1 MRWLRLS
8 LILAAIATAYCFRL
22 GQPLLWSD
30 EADTGILARNVLRFG
45 YPTAFDGR
53 NVSLADDGAQLNRS
67 LLSRKIPWVQY
78 YVGALSLAVFGNDT
92 AGLRMLF
99 ALLGLAAFFPI
110 RAALR
115 GRVRQPDL
123 LAALALLAPQ
133 VVLLQRNARYY
144 SLLILLYALLVWH
157 LSASWQSR
165 KARWSTATLIFVL
178 FFHTHPFAACC
189 SACALILYCLGLR
202 REDLPGYFLAAAI
215 GFLSWLAWYE
225 LLGPSLASAPLTLS
239 LLVSNFQLWWLGFSL
254 GSAATAIDLDAVG
267 CVPTLALAAA
277 LAYLWWRRRPALRE
291 LARQPLPTF
300 VLLNLVVQALATGAV
315 FGPETGLRLAIL
327 RYMPHLLVFALL
339 ASFVVLDSAVRS
351 RSAILLLCGVAVA
364 TNLLGLSHWTA
375 PWGRKVPASWA
386 GPVYGEILQPPD
398 RAWNGVV
405 DRLRAEA
412 AAPAH
417 RSDVMVVWPPW
428 NNEVMIFYL
437 GDLALIRQ
445 STLTPVPTAANRL
458 VFEAIGAEASRR
470 LSGPPSWIV
479 DAVGILQTTP
489 SQYVLDG
496 VFPMHTADPYSSVRP
511 ELTRHAFAE
520 AAPGGTM
527 RIFRLSPQ

>member
-8 LILAAIATAYCFRL
+8 LILAAIAFAYFFRL

-67 LLSRKIPWVQY
+67 LLSKKIPWVQY
-78 YVGALSLAVFGNDT
+78 YVGAASLAAFGNDT
-92 AGLRMLF
+92 AGLRALF
-99 ALLGLAAFFPI
+99 ALCGLLAFFPI
-110 RAALR
+110 RAALQ

-133 VVLLQRNARYY
+133 IVLLQRNARYY
-144 SLLILLYALLVWH
+144 SILILLYAFLVWH
-157 LSASWQSR
+157 LSAHFKSR
-165 KARWSTATLIFVL
+165 KIRWVVATLIFVL
-178 FFHTHPFAACC
+178 FFHTHPFAALC
-189 SACALILYCLGLR
+189 SACSLLLFCLLRR
-202 REDLPGYFLAAAI
+202 REDLPGYLLAAAV
-215 GFLSWLAWYE
+215 GFISWLAWYG
-225 LLGPSLASAPLTLS
+225 LLGPSLASAPLTLG
-239 LLVSNFQLWWLGFSL
+239 LLVSNFRLWCLGFSL
-254 GSAATAIDLDAVG
+254 GSVATFVDLDAVG
-267 CVPTLALAAA
+267 CLPTLALAAA
-277 LAYLWWRRRPALRE
+277 LAFLWWRQRPALRE
-291 LARQPLPTF
+291 LVRQPLPVF
-300 VLLNLVVQALATGAV
+300 VLLNLVVQALAAGAV
-315 FGPETGLRLAIL
+315 FGPETGERLAIL
-327 RYMPHLLVFALL
+327 RYMPHLVVFAVL
-339 ASFVVLDSAVRS
+339 ASFMVLDSVVRS
-351 RSAILLLCGVAVA
+351 GAACLLLCAAAAG
-364 TNLLGLSHWTA
+364 TNLLGASHWIA
-375 PWGRKVPASWA
+375 PWGRKVPTSWA
-386 GPVYGEILQPPD
+386 GPVYGEILQPPV

-417 RSDVMVVWPPW
+417 RGEVMVVWPPW

-445 STLTPVPTAANRL
+445 STLTPVPTPANRL

-489 SQYVLDG
+489 PHYVLDAD
-496 VFPMHTADPYSSVRP
+496 FPTHLADVYGSIRP

-520 AAPGGTM
+520 AAPGGSM
-527 RIFRLSPQ
+527 RIFRLIPE

>member
-8 LILAAIATAYCFRL
+8 LILAAIAFAYFFRL

-53 NVSLADDGAQLNRS
+53 NVSLADDGAQLNRG
-67 LLSRKIPWVQY
+67 LLSKKIPWVQY

-92 AGLRMLF
+92 AGLRALF
-99 ALLGLAAFFPI
+99 ALCGLLAFFPI
-110 RAALR
+110 RAALQ

-157 LSASWQSR
+157 LSAHFKNSR
-165 KARWSTATLIFVL
+165 TRWTVATLLFVL

-189 SACALILYCLGLR
+189 SACALALFCLGFR
-202 REDLPGYFLAAAI
+202 REDLAGYLLAAAV
-215 GFLSWLAWYE
+215 GFVSWLAWYE
-225 LLGPSLASAPLTLS
+225 LLGPSLASAPLTLG
-239 LLVSNFQLWWLGFSL
+239 LVVSNFRLWCLGFSL
-254 GSAATAIDLDAVG
+254 GSTATFIDLDAVG
-267 CVPTLALAAA
+267 CLPTLALATA
-277 LAYLWWRRRPALRE
+277 LAFLWWRRRPALRE
-291 LARQPLPTF
+291 FARQPLPAF
-300 VLLNLVVQALATGAV
+300 VILNLAVQALAAGAV
-315 FGPETGLRLAIL
+315 FGPETGERLAIL

-339 ASFVVLDSAVRS
+339 AGFVALDAAVRS
-351 RSAILLLCGVAVA
+351 GAACLLLCTAAVG
-364 TNLLGLSHWTA
+364 TNFLGLSHWTA
-375 PWGRKVPASWA
+375 PWGRRVPATWTV
-386 GPVYGEILQPPD
+386 PVYAELLAPPT
-398 RAWNGVV
+398 RAWNGVI
-405 DRLRAEA
+405 DRLRADA
-412 AAPAH
+412 AAPAN
-417 RSDVMVVWPPW
+417 RDRVMVVWPPW

-445 STLTPVPTAANRL
+445 STLTTVPTAANGL
-458 VFEAIGAEASRR
+458 VFQAIGAEAARR

-489 SQYVLDG
+489 PHYVLEGD
-496 VFPMHTADPYSSVRP
+496 FPTHLADVYGSIRP

-520 AAPGGTM
+520 AAPGGSM
-527 RIFRLSPQ
+527 RIFRLMPE